1 MSGTRI
7 GCVVVIAAVIATP
20 AGGTLAA
27 SRDWAYALALQR
39 DGKLV
44 AVGLGGGRLHGGV
57 HMRTNKFALA
67 RYTARGR
74 LDPSFARGGKVL
86 TGFGSYG
93 ANGVLVQRDGK
104 ILVSGSG
111 NLARYRADG
120 SVDTAF
126 GRGGRIPADAF
137 ALQRNGK
144 VVVVGESAG
153 KAVLRRYDR
162 RGRLDPSFGHLGQS
176 SVAFAALLLIQN
188 GGKILAAGTSFRR
201 GGSGFALA
209 RYNANGTPDSTFGK
223 TGKVVISFEDALGSI
238 GSMLHAIAL
247 QPDGK
252 IVAAGEA
259 ASSDFAL
266 ARLAPDGALDPDF
279 GDGGKVVTDF
289 GVKGG
294 CEDCYHSDDR
304 AFAVAVQSDGKIVA
318 AGESDVQDLCD
329 GQGHSCGDFAL
340 TRYNTDGSLD
350 QRFGNVGK
358 VVTHL
363 DAQSTIPSSS
373 IAQSLV
379 IQRDGK
385 LVVAGL
391 GAGYDFG
398 LARYTTRGRLDGS
411 FGRGGKALTDFGSG

>member
-1 MSGTRI
+1 MSGTRL
-7 GCVVVIAAVIATP
+7 GCVAVIASVVVAAP
-20 AGGTLAA
+20 AGGTVAA

-39 DGKLV
+39 DGRLV
-44 AVGLGGGRLHGGV
+44 AVGLGGGRLRGGV
-57 HMRTNKFALA
+57 KIGSNRFALA

-74 LDPSFARGGKVL
+74 LDPSFGRGGKVL

-93 ANGVLVQRDGK
+93 ANGVLVQRDGE

-111 NLARYRADG
+111 NLARYRVDG

-126 GRGGRIPADAF
+126 GRGGRIPATAF
-137 ALQRNGK
+137 ALQRDGK

-153 KAVLRRYDR
+153 KDVLRRYDR
-162 RGRLDPSFGHLGQS
+162 RGRLDPSFGHHGQS
-176 SVAFAALLLIQN
+176 SVAFAALLLIQKD
-188 GGKILAAGTSFRR
+188 GKILAAGTSFHS
-201 GGSGFALA
+201 GGSGFAFA
-209 RYNANGTPDSTFGK
+209 RYNANGTPDSGFGK
-223 TGKVVISFEDALGSI
+223 TGKVVVSFKDAGSAW
-238 GSMLHAIAL
+238 SVLRAIAL

-252 IVAAGEA
+252 IVAVGEA
-259 ASSDFAL
+259 AFDFAL

-279 GDGGKVVTDF
+279 GDGGEVVTDF

-294 CEDCYHSDDR
+294 CEGCYHSDER
-304 AFAVAVQSDGKIVA
+304 AFAVAVQSDRKIVA
-318 AGESDVQDLCD
+318 AGDSDVQDLCD

-340 TRYNTDGSLD
+340 ARYNTDGTLD
-350 QRFGNVGK
+350 QSFGNAGK

-363 DAQSTIPSSS
+363 EAQSTVPSSS

-379 IQRDGK
+379 VQRDGK

-411 FGRGGKALTDFGSG
+411 FGRGGKVLTDFGSG